1 MAGRFVVVAGGL
13 LLAAGVGA
21 FVAERAGVFDPAEV
35 RDALPG
41 LGAPDRTLPTDPAEE
56 AAPAPETRPPG
67 AAVARPERKP
77 APDAVVPARKPALD
91 GEPPTRTARS
101 APTSE
106 RDDPTAGT
114 GTTRKPADPAD
125 AAAAAGDGDAAGSA
139 ESERTAQGSS
149 DGGGSDGGGSDGGGA
164 ENDLSQNGGAAPS
177 AGPNRDADGA
187 ESARAA
193 TDPEAPGSAQT
204 RAAGANGDSD
214 PTADRAHASPPRDD
228 ADVRADR
235 PAVRDPDSGM
245 QLTVPAREGDAE
257 APAGATVAEVPTT
270 QIPSFDIVR
279 VERSG
284 EAVIAGRAAPRSRV
298 TVLQGDQPIA
308 TAEAN
313 ERGEF
318 VAIPHRPLPPGQRQL
333 TLRAEDPESGETTES
348 DRAVVIDIPRMP
360 DDDTPEA
367 AAATRTA
374 DREQE
379 AGQDGAQVAVR
390 SAQDTPPEAAPTQ
403 AEETD
408 EAAPASEPT
417 GESGSD
423 PAAAARD
430 DGAREQARET
440 VAVRNNVPTADPPLL
455 NAPSE
460 DTGAR
465 KSDGDRSAP
474 KAGGEPRTAG
484 APLSVPAPPEAG
496 GDSDAPPATVTD
508 VPAPP
513 GTGPE
518 VTTQTAEA
526 APNDGAHVTARQD
539 GDAPRAGADRTATR
553 AMRPLAAGPADSGA
567 SADVGVAGNGG
578 AEANGGVETDG
589 GGETAGSA
597 ASSGGADDTGDAPI
611 AVLVPREGT
620 GEVEVLQRPSG
631 ETGLADRK
639 LVLEAVQ
646 YTVDGGIS
654 ISGQAPAE
662 AMVVAFLNETE
673 LARVRTPTDG
683 DWTIAPDAE
692 VPPGLHTLRVDQ
704 LGPAGEVQASVSTPF
719 ANQPMVDDLDRD
731 EGMVV
736 IQPGDN
742 LWTIAR
748 RTYGQGW
755 EYTLIYRANR
765 DQIRDPDLI
774 YPGQVFVVPEEQRR
788 GAGGGN

>member
-1 MAGRFVVVAGGL
+1 MARRFVVVAGGL
-13 LLAAGVGA
+13 ILAAGVGA
-21 FVAERAGVFDPAEV
+21 FVAERAGVFDPADM
-35 RDALPG
+35 RNALPG
-41 LGAPDRTLPTDPAEE
+41 LGTPDRTLPTDPAEE
-56 AAPAPETRPPG
+56 AAPAPETRPPA

-77 APDAVVPARKPALD
+77 APDAVAPARKPDLD

-106 RDDPTAGT
+106 HDDPTATT
-114 GTTRKPADPAD
+114 GTTRELAGPAAD
-125 AAAAAGDGDAAGSA
+125 GTAAGDGDAAGSA
-139 ESERTAQGSS
+139 ESDRTAQVSS
-149 DGGGSDGGGSDGGGA
+149 DGGA
-164 ENDLSQNGGAAPS
+164 
-177 AGPNRDADGA
+177 ADGA

-193 TDPEAPGSAQT
+193 TDPEAPESAQT
-204 RAAGANGDSD
+204 RADGADGAESD
-214 PTADRAHASPPRDD
+214 PSADRAHASAPRDD
-228 ADVRADR
+228 AAARADP

-245 QLTVPAREGDAE
+245 QLTVPAREGDAQ
-257 APAGATVAEVPTT
+257 APAGATVAKVPTT
-270 QIPSFDIVR
+270 QIPNFDIVR

-298 TVLQGDQPIA
+298 TVLQGDRPIA
-308 TAEAN
+308 TAEAD

-318 VAIPHRPLPPGQRQL
+318 VAIPQSPLPPGQRQL

-374 DREQE
+374 ESQDDGEQDGE
-379 AGQDGAQVAVR
+379 QDGAQVAVR
-390 SAQDTPPEAAPTQ
+390 SPQDTPPAAAPTQ
-403 AEETD
+403 AEKTD
-408 EAAPASEPT
+408 EATPASEPT
-417 GESGSD
+417 GESASD
-423 PAAAARD
+423 PATAARA
-430 DGAREQARET
+430 DGARAREPARES
-440 VAVRNNVPTADPPLL
+440 VAVRDNVPTADPPLL
-455 NAPSE
+455 TAPSQ

-465 KSDGDRSAP
+465 ERDRDGSAP
-474 KAGGEPRTAG
+474 KAGGEPQTAG
-484 APLSVPAPPEAG
+484 APLTVPAPPDAG
-496 GDSDAPPATVTD
+496 GDSAAPPATVTD
-508 VPAPP
+508 VPEPP
-513 GTGPE
+513 GTGRE
-518 VTTQTAEA
+518 VTSQTAEA
-526 APNDGAHVTARQD
+526 APNHGAHVTARQD
-539 GDAPRAGADRTATR
+539 GSAPGADADRTATR
-553 AMRPLAAGPADSGA
+553 AMRPRAAGPADGGA
-567 SADVGVAGNGG
+567 SADVGVDGDGG
-578 AEANGGVETDG
+578 VDGNGGVEADG
-589 GGETAGSA
+589 AGETGGSA
-597 ASSGGADDTGDAPI
+597 ASSGGAGDTGDAPI
-611 AVLVPREGT
+611 AVLVPRRGT

-704 LGPAGEVQASVSTPF
+704 LGPAGKVQASVSTPF
-719 ANQPMVDDLDRD
+719 ANQPMVDDLDQD